1 MTANTLKVVEINR
14 LLVKHYSYG
23 GAGEDPTAQCDVKV
37 HKLFARHIKPHEQA
51 DALLL
56 KHPNAKERRVLNVYV
71 GTPGRLAKLAE
82 MQAIKL
88 DKSDRFRLIIA
99 DGSPDKKGMT
109 MFELFETQHDTA

>member
-1 MTANTLKVVEINR
+1 
-14 LLVKHYSYG
+14 
-23 GAGEDPTAQCDVKV
+23 
-37 HKLFARHIKPHEQA
+37 
-51 DALLL
+51 
-56 KHPNAKERRVLNVYV
+56 V

-109 MFELFETQHDTA
+109 MFELFET